1 MERARKTYNT
11 IWKLFKRVIAIA
23 VSLNS
28 RDLRKH
34 GSHGNKKFIGNTIAN
49 DVLILKPYVLPKGFL
64 QNEIT

>member
-1 MERARKTYNT
+1 M
-11 IWKLFKRVIAIA
+11 AIA

-49 DVLILKPYVLPKGFL
+49 DVFILKPCVFSKGFP